1 MTWVEK
7 GSVVLSGGQLHFY
20 KWGAGGRLLIA
31 VHGFEGNGAWF
42 APIGSRLPTD
52 TCLYAPDLPWHGQTQ
67 WHKASFSPSDFIEM
81 VDVLCA
87 HAGVA
92 DYTALGFSLGGR
104 LWIGCL
110 TSLEPARLQK
120 LVLLAPDGLASRWER
135 VFSMLHTVF
144 RHSRP
149 ERWLLQ
155 PQYLNRIAAALQ
167 KSGFLPAYA
176 LRFLERNLQSE
187 AGVQRLL
194 NTWHMSRRFPAG
206 FPRLAKAAQTAG
218 LPIVVVT
225 GLKDP
230 LIHAERMQSGCAKAG
245 VLWVA
250 VPHAGHALLLRP
262 EPWIEVLW
270 E

>member
-1 MTWVEK
+1 MEK
-7 GSVVLSGGQLHFY
+7 GNVVLSGGHLHFC
-20 KWGAGGRLLIA
+20 KWGVGRRLLIA
-31 VHGFEGNGAWF
+31 VHGFEGNGALF
-42 APIGSRLPTD
+42 APIGTRLPAD

-81 VDVLCA
+81 VDALCT

-92 DYTALGFSLGGR
+92 AYTALGFSLGGR
-104 LWIGCL
+104 LWIGSL
-110 TSLEPARLQK
+110 PGLEPSRLQK

-135 VFSMLHTVF
+135 VFSMLYAVF

-149 ERWLLQ
+149 ERWLLR
-155 PQYLNRIAAALQ
+155 PQYLNRIAAVLQ
-167 KSGFLPAYA
+167 QSGLLPAYA

-206 FPRLAKAAQTAG
+206 FSRLEKAARTTG
-218 LPIVVVT
+218 LPVVVVT

-230 LIHAERMQSGCAKAG
+230 LIHAERIQRGCAKAG
-245 VLWVA
+245 ISYIA
-250 VPHAGHALLLRP
+250 VPHAGHALFLRP